1 MNPPAEIHNLVAYL
15 LQGTLLALIGALL
28 PRALRIRSPKVLL
41 PYWQFLLVF
50 CLVFPVLA
58 PRTPLPAQADAVAG
72 GPTAFPGGNAALVQ
86 EQVRPPVA
94 DWSAI
99 SWQALMLLLVTGWVV
114 QGGSLAAGLRKLGL
128 LRRNS
133 RRFAALPPQIAQL
146 SSLVGGN
153 TEILISPDLSNPAT
167 YGWIRTWILLPEHFE
182 KLESGV
188 QVSIL
193 CHELIHV
200 RRRDWLFAFGERLIL
215 ALFWFHPAAWWLIRR
230 IELAREQL
238 VDRAVLAFSI
248 DRRQYLRSLLSM
260 VDHRAALISAS
271 LFLARHHLK
280 ERVALLLEEIHMSR
294 MRLVTFVVSVMAFL
308 GTGALVAVLAFPLG
322 SAVSEQSHPATGF
335 PVPAPAVLPPPAPAS
350 APGNASAAIAAPT
363 PAASPM
369 APGLPAP
376 KPVVSSGQAKVVPV
390 APKRAAEPT
399 ASPVGRS
406 PVNGMVVD
414 RDGVPVADAAV
425 KIADP
430 ETKAT
435 LITGV
440 TDERG
445 SFSLTLSPRESV
457 EVLVSHDG
465 FKPAVI
471 SGVKLPDGVPVNVRV
486 ALQPAGG
493 SATVTI
499 HAGGQ
504 ATATQTNRPTGGRAI
519 PASVISRVDP
529 GYPAA
534 AMQQGI
540 EAVVMVETRVDAD
553 GNVSELRIIKGHPM
567 FDEAA
572 MNAVRQWRF
581 RPAQLNGQPRQGS
594 VTVTFV
600 FRI

>member
-1 MNPPAEIHNLVAYL
+1 
-15 LQGTLLALIGALL
+15 
-28 PRALRIRSPKVLL
+28 
-41 PYWQFLLVF
+41 
-50 CLVFPVLA
+50 
-58 PRTPLPAQADAVAG
+58 
-72 GPTAFPGGNAALVQ
+72 
-86 EQVRPPVA
+86 
-94 DWSAI
+94 
-99 SWQALMLLLVTGWVV
+99 
-114 QGGSLAAGLRKLGL
+114 
-128 LRRNS
+128 
-133 RRFAALPPQIAQL
+133 
-146 SSLVGGN
+146 
-153 TEILISPDLSNPAT
+153 
-167 YGWIRTWILLPEHFE
+167 
-182 KLESGV
+182 
-188 QVSIL
+188 
-193 CHELIHV
+193 
-200 RRRDWLFAFGERLIL
+200 
-215 ALFWFHPAAWWLIRR
+215 
-230 IELAREQL
+230 
-238 VDRAVLAFSI
+238 
-248 DRRQYLRSLLSM
+248 
-260 VDHRAALISAS
+260 
-271 LFLARHHLK
+271 
-280 ERVALLLEEIHMSR
+280 
-294 MRLVTFVVSVMAFL
+294 
-308 GTGALVAVLAFPLG
+308 
-322 SAVSEQSHPATGF
+322 
-335 PVPAPAVLPPPAPAS
+335 
-350 APGNASAAIAAPT
+350 
-363 PAASPM
+363 
-369 APGLPAP
+369 
-376 KPVVSSGQAKVVPV
+376 
-390 APKRAAEPT
+390 
-399 ASPVGRS
+399 
-406 PVNGMVVD
+406 MVVD

-430 ETKAT
+430 ETKAI